1 MFSIFSQKKI
11 KWKDTRCTQVNDPN
25 FIPCFFL
32 RPSFILSSYTKREN
46 RKVVRKGIYKK
57 GYRKGKGST
66 PINVNLDLTY
76 TVIFVI
82 L

>member
-1 MFSIFSQKKI
+1 MHKQM
-11 KWKDTRCTQVNDPN
+11 DPN
-25 FIPCFFL
+25 FVPCTFL
-32 RPSFILSSYTKREN
+32 RSSFIFSSYQKREN

-57 GYRKGKGST
+57 GYRKNKGKYPVST
-66 PINVNLDLTY
+66 DYDLTY

>member
-1 MFSIFSQKKI
+1 MHKQMG
-11 KWKDTRCTQVNDPN
+11 PN
-25 FIPCFFL
+25 LVPCFFL
-32 RPSFILSSYTKREN
+32 RFSFILSSYQKREN

-57 GYRKGKGST
+57 GYRKNNGKYPVS
-66 PINVNLDLTY
+66 ISYDLTY